1 MRRPEFEFANDI
13 RHAADIRVPRT
24 SRLLISVS
32 LALIVTLVVWAH
44 FAIIDE
50 VTRGTSRVV
59 PSRQTQVV
67 QSLEGGLVETIGV
80 QEGAV
85 VAAGQTLMRID
96 ATNFSAQLGEIRE
109 RRAALAARVARLEAE
124 AGGAAGMAR
133 DASTP
138 PEFAHFFA
146 AEEGLFRA
154 RQLKLNQ
161 DIEVLSQQ
169 EEQKRRELEEL
180 KAQERRLSASLA
192 LLEREVTLTRRL
204 FRERVVPEVEM
215 LRLER
220 QFAETTG
227 QLDVVRVSFVRAEGA
242 IREAQ
247 GRSANVVSTFRASAR
262 EELVKSRGDL
272 GVLEETIKS
281 AQDRVRRTDLRSPVH
296 GIINK
301 IHVTTLGAVVQPAQ
315 NVIEIVPLD
324 DSLLVEAQVRP
335 SDIAFI
341 RPGQPAVV
349 KITAYD
355 AAVFGSLPGR
365 VERIS
370 ADTTTTQQGD
380 TYYRVI
386 VRTDKNHLGPEA
398 APLPIL
404 PGMIGTAEILTGR
417 KSVLSYLLKP
427 VTRVANEALRER

>member
-13 RHAADIRVPRT
+13 KRAVEIRVPRT
-24 SRLLISVS
+24 SRLLIRVS
-32 LALIVTLVVWAH
+32 LVMITCLVVWAH

-50 VTRGTSRVV
+50 VTRGNSRVV

-67 QSLEGGLVETIGV
+67 QSLEGGLVESIMI
-80 QEGAV
+80 QEGAIV
-85 VAAGQTLMRID
+85 SQGQVLMRID

-124 AGGAAGMAR
+124 AAGKSELTF

-138 PEFAHFFA
+138 DEFKHFLTS
-146 AEEGLFRA
+146 EEDLFRA
-154 RQLKLNQ
+154 RQLKLAQ
-161 DIEVLSQQ
+161 DVEVLRQQ
-169 EEQKRRELEEL
+169 EEQKRRELDEL
-180 KAQERRLSASLA
+180 KAQERRLTASLN
-192 LLEREVTLTRRL
+192 LLEREVALTRRL
-204 FRERVVPEVEM
+204 FRERVVPEIEM

-220 QFAETTG
+220 QSAETTG

-242 IREAQ
+242 IREAE
-247 GRSANVVSTFRASAR
+247 GRGVNVVSTFRAAAR

-281 AQDRVRRTDLRSPVH
+281 AQDRVRRTDLRSPVN

-301 IHVTTLGAVVQPAQ
+301 IHVTTVGAVLQPAQ

-341 RPGQPAVV
+341 RPGQSAVV

-380 TYYRVI
+380 TFYRII
-386 VRTDKNHLGPEA
+386 VKTDKNHLGTEA

-404 PGMIGTAEILTGR
+404 PGMIGTAEIQTGR

-427 VTRVANEALRER
+427 INRVANEALRER

>member
-1 MRRPEFEFANDI
+1 MRRPEFEYANDI

-24 SRLLISVS
+24 SRLLVSVS
-32 LALIVTLVVWAH
+32 LALIVTLVIWAH

-80 QEGAV
+80 QEGAIV
-85 VAAGQTLMRID
+85 SAGQVLMRID

-124 AGGAAGMAR
+124 AAGEAAMAK
-133 DASTP
+133 DSATP

-169 EEQKRRELEEL
+169 EQQKQRELEEL
-180 KAQERRLSASLA
+180 KAQERRLSSSLA
-192 LLEREVTLTRRL
+192 LLEREVNLTRRL
-204 FRERVVPEVEM
+204 FRERVVPEIEM

-220 QFAETTG
+220 QSAETTG

-247 GRSANVVSTFRASAR
+247 GRSANVVSTFRAAAR

-370 ADTTTTQQGD
+370 PDTTTTQQGD

-386 VRTDKNHLGPEA
+386 VKTDKNHLGTEA

-404 PGMIGTAEILTGR
+404 PGMIGTAEIQTGR

-427 VTRVANEALRER
+427 INRIANEALRER